1 MNSVTFK
8 CEIVTPMFL
17 AGADGIEP
25 DLRPPSIKG
34 AMRFWWRAM
43 HGHYTLS
50 KLQEEETRIF
60 GGGGENAKRSSFQLR
75 VSTEAQEMTKQDY
88 QPLLH
93 HTGGNNCISCNDSQ
107 NQNTIR
113 CKKNFKF
120 KSIIRGLFNVKI
132 SANDLEP
139 IKKIFIL
146 TCLFGGFGRRSR
158 RGFGSVRIIKIKISD
173 KNEYESFDMPVTLQ
187 DIFALMSIFSTNYQ
201 LDDFSNPL
209 KIFLMQ
215 SALPERKYPYIE
227 KIMVGS
233 EGYTDAYELLE
244 RIGKASHKYKDNT
257 NGSPSPRFSSPTYI
271 SSLNINANYYPVVTS
286 LHLAL
291 PDNIHN
297 SDFKKSKRDD
307 FQNAILN
314 KSLPLY

>member
-1 MNSVTFK
+1 MNSITFT
-8 CEIVTPMFL
+8 CEVVTPMFL

-43 HGHYTLS
+43 HGNYTLS
-50 KLQEEETRIF
+50 QLQEEETRIF

-75 VSTEAQEMTKQDY
+75 APTEVQEMTKQDF

-107 NQNTIR
+107 NLNTIR

-120 KSIIRGLFNVKI
+120 KSIIGGLLNVKI
-132 SANDLEP
+132 SATDLEP
-139 IKKIFIL
+139 IKKLFIL

-158 RGFGSVRIIKIKISD
+158 RGFGSVRVIKNLAQD
-173 KNEYESFDMPVTLQ
+173 EYESFNMPVTLQ
-187 DIFALMSIFSTNYQ
+187 DIIALMSIFSSDYQ
-201 LDDFSNPL
+201 LDDSSDPS

-227 KIMVGS
+227 KIIVGS

-271 SSLNINANYYPVVTS
+271 SVLKINANYYPVITS

-291 PDNIHN
+291 PDDIHD
-297 SDFKKSKRDD
+297 SAFKKSQRDN